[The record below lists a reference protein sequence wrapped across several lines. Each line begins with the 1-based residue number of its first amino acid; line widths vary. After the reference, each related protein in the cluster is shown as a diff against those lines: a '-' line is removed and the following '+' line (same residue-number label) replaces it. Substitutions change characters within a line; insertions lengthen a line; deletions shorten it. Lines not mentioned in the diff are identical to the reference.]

1 MELVSNLD
9 VSQPAHLAHD
19 VPRQHAHLA
28 HDVPRRLLVE
38 ITYYDLDPSIP
49 EVLQV
54 LKQTRLSLTF
64 FKSLPFLVNAKSSHL

>member
-9 VSQPAHLAHD
+9 VS
-19 VPRQHAHLA
+19 QHAHLA

-49 EVLQV
+49 QVLKV
-54 LKQTRLSLTF
+54 LKQTRLILTV
-64 FKSLPFLVNAKSSHL
+64 LQFLVNVKSSHL